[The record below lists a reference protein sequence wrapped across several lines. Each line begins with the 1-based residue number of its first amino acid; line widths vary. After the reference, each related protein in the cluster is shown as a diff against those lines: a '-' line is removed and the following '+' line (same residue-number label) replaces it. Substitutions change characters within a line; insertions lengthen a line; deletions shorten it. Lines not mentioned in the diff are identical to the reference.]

1 MKKNISIVV
10 IMTLI
15 IGIIIG
21 ARSYALKY
29 IVNNQQLW
37 NITMKY
43 QQTPSASGKIKFSND
58 DKVELINSDSTVTK
72 FRYKTEFNRLTI
84 ISKDYGN
91 QIFIVKDISKN
102 GISGK
107 YQSTVTKESGKFKLT
122 K

>member
-1 MKKNISIVV
+1 MKKNISMVAGIV
-10 IMTLI
+10 LI

-29 IVNNQQLW
+29 MINNQQIW

-43 QQTPSASGKIKFSND
+43 KQTPSASGKIKFSKDN
-58 DKVELINSDSTVTK
+58 KVELINSDSTVTEFK
-72 FRYKTEFNRLTI
+72 YKTEFNRLTI
-84 ISKDYGN
+84 ISKDYGD

-107 YQSTVTKESGKFKLT
+107 YQSTVTKENGKFKLT